1 MANRTDVEPRL
12 DYEDLVDELDRFEL
26 EAKDLQVRIAK
37 FMKNARQTPACE
49 TSSDVEHLGI
59 AAD

>member
-37 FMKNARQTPACE
+37 FMKNARQTPAGE

>member
-37 FMKNARQTPACE
+37 FMKHARQTPAGQ
-49 TSSDVEHLGI
+49 TRSGVDHLGI

>member
-12 DYEDLVDELDRFEL
+12 DYEDLVDELDRFES
-26 EAKDLQVRIAK
+26 EAKDLQVRIAQ
-37 FMKNARQTPACE
+37 FMENARQTLAGE
-49 TSSDVEHLGI
+49 TGSGVEHMGI

>member
-1 MANRTDVEPRL
+1 MANRTGVEPRL

-26 EAKDLQVRIAK
+26 QAKNLQVRIAK
-37 FMKNARQTPACE
+37 FMKQARQASTGD
-49 TSSDVEHLGI
+49 TGSGVEHLGI

>member
-37 FMKNARQTPACE
+37 FMKNARQAPAGE
-49 TSSDVEHLGI
+49 TSSDVEPLGI